1 MIYNVGMANVQEAVE
16 ELVGKGWSLAAIS
29 DEMEV
34 HAETVMRWNAG
45 SNYPINAKPV
55 VLALNALARRR
66 RIPKRKRYTKKSPG
80 HE

>member
-1 MIYNVGMANVQEAVE
+1 MNDVQKAVGV
-16 ELVGKGWSLAAIS
+16 LVGKGWSLAAIA
-29 DEMEV
+29 DEMGV

-45 SNYPINAKPV
+45 SNYPVNAKPV
-55 VLALNALARRR
+55 MLALDALAHRR